1 MKQEHDIRLT
11 AAEIGTLWFQYM
23 SDSMVLQ
30 VLILF
35 SHQVE
40 DREISPV
47 VEYARG
53 LSQDHLTKITE
64 MLGSENVPV
73 PNGFTSE
80 DVDLA
85 VPRLFSD
92 PFFLSYLR
100 NMGRIGLQR
109 YGLALTSSARQDV
122 RNFLHECIR
131 TSAELDEKATSVQL
145 SKGLYVRSPY
155 IPIPERKEIV
165 HASDFMGSLFGKQRP
180 LLAMEI
186 DHIFVNAQSN
196 MLGKALLMGFSQVA
210 KDPDIRDSLLR
221 GKQIAHKHMEI
232 LSSMLIKEDLPA
244 PMNMVSDVTGST
256 VPPFSDRL
264 MLYHSTMLQAAG
276 LGNYGV
282 SMSMSMR
289 VDIITMYSR
298 LMLEIGQYVE
308 DAAQLSIEKE
318 WMEKPPQ
325 AVDRKEL
332 ALSR

>member
-1 MKQEHDIRLT
+1 MNQDHDIKLT

-30 VLILF
+30 VLTFF

-47 VEYARG
+47 VKYAREI
-53 LSQDHLTKITE
+53 SQDHLTKITE
-64 MLGSENVPV
+64 ILDGESIPV
-73 PNGFTSE
+73 PTGFTSE
-80 DVDLA
+80 DIDLA
-85 VPRLFSD
+85 APRLFSD
-92 PFFLSYLR
+92 PFFLSYIR
-100 NMGRIGLQR
+100 NMARIGLQR
-109 YGLALTSSARQDV
+109 YGLALTSSARKDV

-131 TSAELDEKATSVQL
+131 TSAELDEKATRVQL

-155 IPIPERKEIV
+155 IPTPEGKEIV
-165 HASDFMGSLFGKQRP
+165 RSSDFMGSMFGKQRP

-186 DHIFVNAQSN
+186 DHIFVNVQSN

-210 KDPDIRDSLLR
+210 GAPDIRDSLLR
-221 GKQIAHKHMEI
+221 GKQIAHKHMEV
-232 LSSMLIKEDLPA
+232 LGAMLVKEDLPA
-244 PMNMVSDVTGST
+244 PMNSVSDVTGST
-256 VPPFSDRL
+256 ASPFSDRL
-264 MLYHSTMLQAAG
+264 LLYHSMMLQAAG
-276 LGNYGV
+276 LGNYGI

-289 VDIITMYSR
+289 ADIVAMYSR
-298 LMLEIGQYVE
+298 LMLEVGQYVE
-308 DAAQLSIEKE
+308 DVAQLFIEKK

>member
-1 MKQEHDIRLT
+1 MNQKHDIKLT

-23 SDSMVLQ
+23 SDSMALQ
-30 VLILF
+30 VLTFF
-35 SHQVE
+35 SHQAE

-47 VEYARG
+47 VEYAREI
-53 LSQDHLTKITE
+53 SQNHLAKITE
-64 MLGSENVPV
+64 ILDGENVPV
-73 PNGFTSE
+73 PTGFTSA

-85 VPRLFSD
+85 APRLFSD
-92 PFFLSYLR
+92 PFFLSYIR

-109 YGLALTSSARQDV
+109 YGLALTSSARKDV

-155 IPIPERKEIV
+155 IPTPAGQEIV
-165 HASDFMGSLFGKQRP
+165 RGSDFMGSMFGKQRP

-186 DHIFVNAQSN
+186 DHIFVNVQSN

-210 KDPDIRDSLLR
+210 GATDIRDSLLR
-221 GKQIAHKHMEI
+221 GKQIAHKHMEV
-232 LSSMLIKEDLPA
+232 LSAMLIKEDLPA
-244 PMNMVSDVTGST
+244 PMNTVSDVTGST
-256 VPPFSDRL
+256 ASPFSDRL
-264 MLYHSTMLQAAG
+264 MLYHSMMLQAAG
-276 LGNYGV
+276 LGNYGI

-289 VDIITMYSR
+289 ADIIAMYSR
-298 LMLEIGQYVE
+298 LMLEVGQYIE
-308 DAAQLSIEKE
+308 DVAQLFIEKE

>member
-1 MKQEHDIRLT
+1 MNQELDIKLT

-23 SDSMVLQ
+23 SDSMALQ
-30 VLILF
+30 VLTLF
-35 SHQVE
+35 SQQVE
-40 DREISPV
+40 DREIRPV

-53 LSQDHLTKITE
+53 LSQDHLTKITKILDGE
-64 MLGSENVPV
+64 SVPV
-73 PNGFTSE
+73 PTGFTSE

-85 VPRLFSD
+85 APRLFSD

-109 YGLALTSSARQDV
+109 YGLALTSSARKDV

-155 IPIPERKEIV
+155 IPTPEGKEIV
-165 HASDFMGSLFGKQRP
+165 HASGFMGSIFGKHRP

-196 MLGKALLMGFSQVA
+196 MLGKVLLMGFSQVA
-210 KDPDIRDSLLR
+210 QDPDVRDSLLR
-221 GKQIAHKHMEI
+221 GKQIAHKHMEV
-232 LSSMLIKEDLPA
+232 LCAMLVKDDLPA
-244 PMNMVSDVTGST
+244 PMNIVSDVTGST
-256 VPPFSDRL
+256 APPFSDRL
-264 MLYHSTMLQAAG
+264 MLYHSAMLQTAG

-289 VDIITMYSR
+289 ADIISMYSR
-298 LMLEIGQYVE
+298 LMLEIGAYVE
-308 DAAQLSIEKE
+308 DVAQLTIKRE